1 MKSFNIIR
9 YLKKWWPLI
18 ALMSFCAGVFF
29 MRYATSNQSYTA
41 QSIIK
46 YNYSK
51 AEDGKTPSGEDLD
64 VSEIFSSTVVK
75 EAIENLGLT
84 VNVDTIRSGGTVT
97 GIVPDD
103 VTKTQ
108 EAKIDKGE
116 DVEEYHSTEYI
127 VKLSVSSEYSTE
139 YVRTMLD
146 EILSCYFANF
156 GEKYVDYSTI
166 PNNAAALD
174 GQGYDYIE
182 QAEILNDT
190 VAQITEN
197 LGNCQA
203 AHPEFV
209 SSTTGLS
216 LSDLLDEYNYVSD
229 VEIPYLFSEILGG
242 KLTQNREVLLKK
254 YQERYNT
261 YVMDGDVDSE
271 KVAAV
276 LEVIQS
282 YGNKNKDGSLYYQ
295 RGARSGTED
304 DTGGFVLSDVYEED
318 TNIDRTTVYDNLI
331 SDYVTILN
339 RQSNN
344 VINAAYC
351 QYIIN
356 VFQGASDSSDVSD
369 ENQAFTDQAVEQEI
383 AALQGRLN
391 TLYET
396 LSLTMKEYN
405 EYCGAVNLGVLASTT
420 VSEKINVKLYI
431 LLGVAVFFI
440 LGICGAILLGRIQD
454 FVEYLFFTE
463 QSLDMPNRTA
473 CDLFIRNNS
482 SRVLPDDTVCVV
494 VELANLSQIN
504 TAYGRERGNAMLD
517 QFADFLKEASATC
530 GTIYYNGG
538 QQFIGFFDQCRM
550 EDAES
555 FADYFHRLIAAYNA
569 ESTEATY
576 QYVIGISE
584 SKANNAYSIRAL
596 LREAL
601 RTKTRQEG

>member
-190 VAQITEN
+190 VAEITAN

-295 RGARSGTED
+295 RGARSGTDD

-344 VINAAYC
+344 VIDAAYC

-383 AALQGRLN
+383 AGLQGRLN

-504 TAYGRERGNAMLD
+504 TVYGRERGNAMLT

-530 GTIYYNGG
+530 GTVYYNGG

>member
-304 DTGGFVLSDVYEED
+304 DAGGFVLNDVYEED

-344 VINAAYC
+344 VIDAAYC

-369 ENQAFTDQAVEQEI
+369 ENQAFTDQAVEQEV

-504 TAYGRERGNAMLD
+504 TTYGRERGNAMLS

-530 GTIYYNGG
+530 GTVYYNGG

-576 QYVIGISE
+576 EYAIGISE

>member
-190 VAQITEN
+190 VAEITAN

-261 YVMDGDVDSE
+261 YVMDGDVDNE

-295 RGARSGTED
+295 RGARSGTDD

-344 VINAAYC
+344 VIDAAYC

-504 TAYGRERGNAMLD
+504 TVYGRERGNAMLT

-530 GTIYYNGG
+530 GTVYYNGG

>member
-116 DVEEYHSTEYI
+116 DVEKYHSTEYI
-127 VKLSVSSEYSTE
+127 VKLSVSSDYSTE

-182 QAEILNDT
+182 QAEILNNT
-190 VAQITEN
+190 VAQITAN

-261 YVMDGDVDSE
+261 YVMDSDVDSE

-304 DTGGFVLSDVYEED
+304 DTGGFVLNDVYEED

-344 VINAAYC
+344 VIDAAYC
-351 QYIIN
+351 QYIIG
-356 VFQGASDSSDVSD
+356 VFQDAADSTDVSS
-369 ENQAFTDQAVEQEI
+369 ENQAFSQQSVEQEI
-383 AALQGRLN
+383 DALQSQLN
-391 TLYET
+391 SLYES
-396 LSLTMKEYN
+396 LSITMKEYN

-440 LGICGAILLGRIQD
+440 LGVCGAILLGRIQD
-454 FVEYLFFTE
+454 FVEYMFFTE

-482 SRVLPDDTVCVV
+482 GRVLPDDTVCVV

-504 TAYGRERGNAMLD
+504 IVYGRERGNAMLA
-517 QFADFLKEASATC
+517 QFAGFLKEASATC
-530 GTIYYNGG
+530 GTVYYNGG

-555 FADYFHRLIAAYNA
+555 FADYFHRLITAYNA
-569 ESTEATY
+569 ESTESTY
-576 QYVIGISE
+576 EYAIGIAE
-584 SKANNAYSIRAL
+584 SKSSNAYSIRAL

-601 RTKTRQEG
+601 RSRTRQE

>member
-127 VKLSVSSEYSTE
+127 VKLSVNSNYSTE

-146 EILSCYFANF
+146 EILSCYFAHF

-182 QAEILNDT
+182 QAEILNDA
-190 VAQITEN
+190 VAEVTAN

-282 YGNKNKDGSLYYQ
+282 YGDKNKDGSLYYQ
-295 RGARSGTED
+295 RGARSGTND
-304 DTGGFVLSDVYEED
+304 DAGGFVLSDVYEYD

-339 RQSNN
+339 RKSNN
-344 VINAAYC
+344 VIDAAYC

-504 TAYGRERGNAMLD
+504 TVYGRERGNAMLT

-576 QYVIGISE
+576 EYALGISE

-601 RTKTRQEG
+601 RSKTRQEG

>member
-46 YNYSK
+46 YNYAK

-127 VKLSVSSEYSTE
+127 VKLSVNSNYSTE

-182 QAEILNDT
+182 QAEILNDA
-190 VAQITEN
+190 VAEITAN

-282 YGNKNKDGSLYYQ
+282 YGDKNKDGSLYYQ
-295 RGARSGTED
+295 RGARSGTND
-304 DTGGFVLSDVYEED
+304 DAGGFVLSDVYEYD

-339 RQSNN
+339 RKSNN
-344 VINAAYC
+344 VIDAAYC

-504 TAYGRERGNAMLD
+504 TVYGRERGNAMLA
-517 QFADFLKEASATC
+517 QFAGFLKEASATC
-530 GTIYYNGG
+530 GTVYYNGG

-576 QYVIGISE
+576 EYVIGISE

-601 RTKTRQEG
+601 RSKTRQEG

>member
-318 TNIDRTTVYDNLI
+318 TSIDRTTVYDNLI

-344 VINAAYC
+344 VIDAAYC

-504 TAYGRERGNAMLD
+504 TAYGRERGNAMLT
-517 QFADFLKEASATC
+517 QFAGFLKEASATC
-530 GTIYYNGG
+530 GTVYYNGG

-555 FADYFHRLIAAYNA
+555 FADYFHRLITAYNA

-576 QYVIGISE
+576 EYAIGIAE
-584 SKANNAYSIRAL
+584 SKASNAYSIRVL

-601 RTKTRQEG
+601 RSRTRQE

>member
-116 DVEEYHSTEYI
+116 DVEKYHSTEYI
-127 VKLSVSSEYSTE
+127 VKLSVSSDYSTE

-182 QAEILNDT
+182 QAKILNNT
-190 VAQITEN
+190 VAQITAN

-344 VINAAYC
+344 VIDAAYC
-351 QYIIN
+351 QYIIG
-356 VFQGASDSSDVSD
+356 VFQDAADSTDVSS
-369 ENQAFTDQAVEQEI
+369 ENQAFSQQSVEQEI
-383 AALQGRLN
+383 DALQSQLN
-391 TLYET
+391 SLYES
-396 LSLTMKEYN
+396 LSITMKEYN

-440 LGICGAILLGRIQD
+440 LGVCGAILLGRIQD
-454 FVEYLFFTE
+454 FVEYMFFTE
-463 QSLDMPNRTA
+463 QLLDMPNRTA

-482 SRVLPDDTVCVV
+482 GRVLPDDTVCVV

-504 TAYGRERGNAMLD
+504 IAYGRERGNAMLA
-517 QFADFLKEASATC
+517 QFAGFLKEASATC
-530 GTIYYNGG
+530 GTVYYNGG

-555 FADYFHRLIAAYNA
+555 FADYFHRLITAYNA

-576 QYVIGISE
+576 EYAIGIAE
-584 SKANNAYSIRAL
+584 SKASNAYSIRAL

-601 RTKTRQEG
+601 RSRTRQE

>member
-46 YNYSK
+46 YNYSQ

-127 VKLSVSSEYSTE
+127 VKLSVNSNYSTE

-182 QAEILNDT
+182 QAEILNDA
-190 VAQITEN
+190 VAEITAN

-282 YGNKNKDGSLYYQ
+282 YGDKNKDGSLYYQ
-295 RGARSGTED
+295 RGARSGTND
-304 DTGGFVLSDVYEED
+304 DAGGFVLSDVYEYD

-339 RQSNN
+339 RKSNN
-344 VINAAYC
+344 VIDAAYC

-504 TAYGRERGNAMLD
+504 TVYGRERGNAMLT

-530 GTIYYNGG
+530 GTVYYNGG

-576 QYVIGISE
+576 EYALGISE

-601 RTKTRQEG
+601 RSKTRQEG

>member
-344 VINAAYC
+344 VIDAAYC

-391 TLYET
+391 ALYET

-576 QYVIGISE
+576 EYAIGISE

>member
-75 EAIENLGLT
+75 EAIEDLGLT

-127 VKLSVSSEYSTE
+127 VKLSVSSDYSTE

-182 QAEILNDT
+182 QAEILNNT

-344 VINAAYC
+344 VIDAAYC

-576 QYVIGISE
+576 EYVIGISE

-601 RTKTRQEG
+601 RSKTRQEG

>member
-116 DVEEYHSTEYI
+116 DVEKYHSTEYI
-127 VKLSVSSEYSTE
+127 VKLSVSSDYSTE

-182 QAEILNDT
+182 QAEILNNT
-190 VAQITEN
+190 VAQITAN

-344 VINAAYC
+344 VIDAAYC
-351 QYIIN
+351 QYIIG
-356 VFQGASDSSDVSD
+356 VFQDAADSTDVSS
-369 ENQAFTDQAVEQEI
+369 ENQAFSQQSVEQEI
-383 AALQGRLN
+383 DALQSQLN
-391 TLYET
+391 SLYES
-396 LSLTMKEYN
+396 LSITMKEYN

-440 LGICGAILLGRIQD
+440 LGVCGAILLGRIQD
-454 FVEYLFFTE
+454 FVEYMFFTE
-463 QSLDMPNRTA
+463 QLLDMPNRTA

-482 SRVLPDDTVCVV
+482 GRVLPDDTVCVV

-504 TAYGRERGNAMLD
+504 IVYGRERGNAMLA
-517 QFADFLKEASATC
+517 QFAGFLKEASATC
-530 GTIYYNGG
+530 GTVYYNGG

-550 EDAES
+550 EDAEG

-569 ESTEATY
+569 ESTESTY
-576 QYVIGISE
+576 EYAIGIAE
-584 SKANNAYSIRAL
+584 SKASNAYSIRAL

-601 RTKTRQEG
+601 RSRTRQE

>member
-46 YNYSK
+46 YNYSN

-116 DVEEYHSTEYI
+116 DVEKYHSTEYI
-127 VKLSVSSEYSTE
+127 VKLSVSSDYSTE

-182 QAEILNDT
+182 QAEILNNT
-190 VAQITEN
+190 VAQITAN

-339 RQSNN
+339 RQSNT
-344 VINAAYC
+344 VIDAAYC
-351 QYIIN
+351 QYIIG
-356 VFQGASDSSDVSD
+356 VFQDAADSTDVSS
-369 ENQAFTDQAVEQEI
+369 ENQAFSQQSVEQEI
-383 AALQGRLN
+383 DALQSQLN
-391 TLYET
+391 SLYES
-396 LSLTMKEYN
+396 LSITMKEYN

-440 LGICGAILLGRIQD
+440 LGVCGAILLGRIQD
-454 FVEYLFFTE
+454 FVEYMFFTE

-482 SRVLPDDTVCVV
+482 GRVLPDDTVCVV
-494 VELANLSQIN
+494 VDLANLSQIN
-504 TAYGRERGNAMLD
+504 TAYGRERGNAMLA
-517 QFADFLKEASATC
+517 QFAGFLKEASATC
-530 GTIYYNGG
+530 GTVYYNGG
-538 QQFIGFFDQCRM
+538 QQFIGFFDQCRI

-555 FADYFHRLIAAYNA
+555 FADYFHRLITAYNA

-576 QYVIGISE
+576 EYAIGIAE
-584 SKANNAYSIRAL
+584 SKASNAYSIRAL

-601 RTKTRQEG
+601 RSRTRQE

>member
-190 VAQITEN
+190 VAEITAN

-295 RGARSGTED
+295 RGARSGTDD

-344 VINAAYC
+344 VIDAAYC

-504 TAYGRERGNAMLD
+504 TVYGRERGNAMLG

-576 QYVIGISE
+576 EYVIGISE

>member
-116 DVEEYHSTEYI
+116 DVEKYHSTEYI
-127 VKLSVSSEYSTE
+127 VKLSVSSDYSTE

-182 QAEILNDT
+182 QAEILNNT
-190 VAQITEN
+190 VAQITAN

-216 LSDLLDEYNYVSD
+216 LSDLLDEYNYVGD

-344 VINAAYC
+344 VIDAAYC
-351 QYIIN
+351 QYIIG
-356 VFQGASDSSDVSD
+356 VFQDAADSTDVSS
-369 ENQAFTDQAVEQEI
+369 ENQAFSQQSVEQEI
-383 AALQGRLN
+383 DALQSQLN
-391 TLYET
+391 SLYES
-396 LSLTMKEYN
+396 LSITMKEYN

-440 LGICGAILLGRIQD
+440 LGVCGAILLGRIQD
-454 FVEYLFFTE
+454 FVEYMFFTE

-482 SRVLPDDTVCVV
+482 GRVLPDDTVCVV

-504 TAYGRERGNAMLD
+504 IVYGRERGNAMLA
-517 QFADFLKEASATC
+517 QFAGFLKEASATC
-530 GTIYYNGG
+530 GTVYYNGG
-538 QQFIGFFDQCRM
+538 QQFIGFFDQCRI

-555 FADYFHRLIAAYNA
+555 FADYFHRLITAYNA

-576 QYVIGISE
+576 EYAIGIAE
-584 SKANNAYSIRAL
+584 SKASNAYSIRAL

-601 RTKTRQEG
+601 RSRTRQE

>member
-75 EAIENLGLT
+75 EAIEDLGLT

-127 VKLSVSSEYSTE
+127 VKLSVSSDYSTE

-344 VINAAYC
+344 VIDAAYC

-504 TAYGRERGNAMLD
+504 TAYGRERGNSMLD

-576 QYVIGISE
+576 EYVIGISE

-601 RTKTRQEG
+601 RSKTRQEG

>member
-190 VAQITEN
+190 VAEITAN

-295 RGARSGTED
+295 RGARSGTD
-304 DTGGFVLSDVYEED
+304 DDAGGFVLNDVYEED

-344 VINAAYC
+344 VIDAAYC

-369 ENQAFTDQAVEQEI
+369 ENQAFTDQAVEQEV

-504 TAYGRERGNAMLD
+504 TTYGRERGNAMLS

-530 GTIYYNGG
+530 GTVYYNGG

-576 QYVIGISE
+576 QYAIGISE

>member
-190 VAQITEN
+190 VAQITAN

-295 RGARSGTED
+295 RGARSGTDD
-304 DTGGFVLSDVYEED
+304 DTGGFVLNDVYEED

-344 VINAAYC
+344 VIDAAYC

-576 QYVIGISE
+576 EYAIGISE

>member
-190 VAQITEN
+190 VAEITAN

-295 RGARSGTED
+295 RGARSGTDD

-344 VINAAYC
+344 VIDAAYC

-473 CDLFIRNNS
+473 CDLFIQNNS

-504 TAYGRERGNAMLD
+504 TVYGRERGNAMLT

>member
-182 QAEILNDT
+182 QAEILNNT
-190 VAQITEN
+190 VAEITAN

-282 YGNKNKDGSLYYQ
+282 YGNKNKNGSLYYQ

-304 DTGGFVLSDVYEED
+304 DAGGFVLSDVYEED

-344 VINAAYC
+344 VIDAAYC

-504 TAYGRERGNAMLD
+504 TVYGRERGNAMLD

-576 QYVIGISE
+576 EYVIGISE

-601 RTKTRQEG
+601 RSKTRQEG

>member
-29 MRYATSNQSYTA
+29 MRYATSNQAYTA

-46 YNYSK
+46 YNYSQ
-51 AEDGKTPSGEDLD
+51 AEDGKTPSGGELD
-64 VSEIFSSTVVK
+64 VSEIFSSSVVK
-75 EAIENLGLT
+75 QAIENLDLT

-97 GIVPDD
+97 PIVPDD
-103 VTKTQ
+103 VAKTQ
-108 EAKIDKGE
+108 AAKIEKGE
-116 DVEEYHSTEYI
+116 DVEEYQSTEYL
-127 VKLSVSSEYSTE
+127 VTLSLSSNYDTE
-139 YVRTMLD
+139 YARTMLD
-146 EILSCYFANF
+146 EILSCYFASF
-156 GEKYVDYSTI
+156 GEKYVDYYTI
-166 PNNAAALD
+166 PNNASALD
-174 GQGYDYIE
+174 GHGYDYLE
-182 QAEILNDT
+182 QAEILKNT
-190 VAQITEN
+190 VSEISSN
-197 LGNCQA
+197 LINCQKS
-203 AHPEFV
+203 HPEFI
-209 SSTTGLS
+209 SSHTGMS
-216 LSDLLDEYNYVSD
+216 LSDLLDEYNYVGD

-261 YVMDGDVDSE
+261 YIMEGDVDTE

-282 YGNKNKDGSLYYQ
+282 YGNKNKDGALYYQ
-295 RGARSGTED
+295 KGARTGTED
-304 DTGGFVLSDVYEED
+304 DAGGFVLSDVYEYD
-318 TNIDRTTVYDNLI
+318 TKVDRTTVYDTLI

-339 RQSNN
+339 RKSNN
-344 VINAAYC
+344 VIDAAYC

-356 VFQGASDSSDVSD
+356 VFQDAANSTDVSS
-369 ENQAFTDQAVEQEI
+369 ENKAFSQQSVEQEI
-383 AALQGRLN
+383 DALQSQLN
-391 TLYET
+391 SLYES
-396 LSLTMKEYN
+396 LSITMKEYN

-440 LGICGAILLGRIQD
+440 LSVCGAILLGRIQD
-454 FVEYLFFTE
+454 FVEYMFFTE

-482 SRVLPDDTVCVV
+482 GRVLPDDTVCVV

-504 TAYGRERGNAMLD
+504 TVYGRERGNAMLA
-517 QFADFLKEASATC
+517 QFAGFLKEASATC
-530 GTIYYNGG
+530 GTVYYNGG

-555 FADYFHRLIAAYNA
+555 FADYFHRLITAYNA

-576 QYVIGISE
+576 EYAIGIAE
-584 SKANNAYSIRAL
+584 SKASNAYSIRAL

-601 RTKTRQEG
+601 RSRTKQEG

>member
-46 YNYSK
+46 YNYAK

-127 VKLSVSSEYSTE
+127 VKLSVNSNYSTE

-182 QAEILNDT
+182 QAEILNDA
-190 VAQITEN
+190 VAEITAN

-282 YGNKNKDGSLYYQ
+282 YGDKNKDGSLYYQ
-295 RGARSGTED
+295 KGARSGTND
-304 DTGGFVLSDVYEED
+304 DAGGFVLSDVYEYD

-339 RQSNN
+339 RKSNN
-344 VINAAYC
+344 VIDAAYC

-383 AALQGRLN
+383 AALQDRLN

-504 TAYGRERGNAMLD
+504 TVYGRERGNAMLT

-530 GTIYYNGG
+530 GTVYYNGG

-576 QYVIGISE
+576 EYVLGISE

-601 RTKTRQEG
+601 RSKTRQEG

>member
-46 YNYSK
+46 YNYAK

-282 YGNKNKDGSLYYQ
+282 YGDKNKDGSLYYQ
-295 RGARSGTED
+295 RGARSGTND
-304 DTGGFVLSDVYEED
+304 DAGGFVLSDVYEYD

-339 RQSNN
+339 RKSNN
-344 VINAAYC
+344 VIDAAYC

-504 TAYGRERGNAMLD
+504 TVYGRERGNAMLT

-530 GTIYYNGG
+530 GTVYYNGG

-576 QYVIGISE
+576 EYALGISE

-601 RTKTRQEG
+601 RSKTRQEG

>member
-116 DVEEYHSTEYI
+116 DVEKYHSTEYI
-127 VKLSVSSEYSTE
+127 VKLSVSSDYSTE

-182 QAEILNDT
+182 QAEILNNT
-190 VAQITEN
+190 VAQITAN

-344 VINAAYC
+344 VIDAAYC
-351 QYIIN
+351 QYIIG
-356 VFQGASDSSDVSD
+356 VFQDAADSTDVSS
-369 ENQAFTDQAVEQEI
+369 ENKAFSQQSVEQEI
-383 AALQGRLN
+383 DALQSQLN
-391 TLYET
+391 SLYES
-396 LSLTMKEYN
+396 LSITMKEYN

-440 LGICGAILLGRIQD
+440 LGVCGAILLGRIQD
-454 FVEYLFFTE
+454 FVEYMFFTE
-463 QSLDMPNRTA
+463 QLLDMPNRTA

-482 SRVLPDDTVCVV
+482 GRVLPDDTVCVV

-504 TAYGRERGNAMLD
+504 IVYGRERGNAMLA
-517 QFADFLKEASATC
+517 QFAGFLKEASATC
-530 GTIYYNGG
+530 GTVYYNGG

-555 FADYFHRLIAAYNA
+555 FADYFHRLITAYNA
-569 ESTEATY
+569 ESTESTY
-576 QYVIGISE
+576 EYAIGIAE
-584 SKANNAYSIRAL
+584 SKASNAYSIRAL

-601 RTKTRQEG
+601 RSRTRQE

>member
-75 EAIENLGLT
+75 EAIEDLGLT

-190 VAQITEN
+190 VAEITAN

-261 YVMDGDVDSE
+261 YVMDGDVDNE

-295 RGARSGTED
+295 RGARSGTDD

-339 RQSNN
+339 RKSNN
-344 VINAAYC
+344 VIDAAYC

-504 TAYGRERGNAMLD
+504 TVYGRERGNAMLG
-517 QFADFLKEASATC
+517 QFADFLKEASTTC

-576 QYVIGISE
+576 EYVIGISE

-601 RTKTRQEG
+601 RSKTRQEG

>member
-116 DVEEYHSTEYI
+116 DVEKYHSTEYI
-127 VKLSVSSEYSTE
+127 VKLSVSSDYSTE

-182 QAEILNDT
+182 QAEILNNT
-190 VAQITEN
+190 VAQITAN

-344 VINAAYC
+344 VIDAAYC
-351 QYIIN
+351 QYIIG
-356 VFQGASDSSDVSD
+356 VFQDAADSTDVSS
-369 ENQAFTDQAVEQEI
+369 ENQAFSQQSVEQEI
-383 AALQGRLN
+383 DALQSQLN
-391 TLYET
+391 SLYES
-396 LSLTMKEYN
+396 LSITMKEYN

-440 LGICGAILLGRIQD
+440 LGVCGAILLGRIQD
-454 FVEYLFFTE
+454 FVEYMFFTE

-482 SRVLPDDTVCVV
+482 GRVLPDDTVCVV
-494 VELANLSQIN
+494 VELTNLSQIN
-504 TAYGRERGNAMLD
+504 TAYGRECGNAMLA
-517 QFADFLKEASATC
+517 QFAGFLKEASATC
-530 GTIYYNGG
+530 GTVYYNGG
-538 QQFIGFFDQCRM
+538 QQFIGFFDQCRI

-555 FADYFHRLIAAYNA
+555 FADYFHRLITAYNA

-576 QYVIGISE
+576 EYAIGIAE
-584 SKANNAYSIRAL
+584 SKASNAYSIRAL

-601 RTKTRQEG
+601 RSRTRQE

>member
-182 QAEILNDT
+182 QAEILNNT
-190 VAQITEN
+190 VAEITAN

-295 RGARSGTED
+295 KGARSGTDD

-344 VINAAYC
+344 VIDAAYC

-504 TAYGRERGNAMLD
+504 TVYGRERGNAMLG

-576 QYVIGISE
+576 EYVIGISE

>member
-116 DVEEYHSTEYI
+116 DVEKYHSTEYI
-127 VKLSVSSEYSTE
+127 VKLSVSSDYSTE

-182 QAEILNDT
+182 QAEILNNT
-190 VAQITEN
+190 VAQITAN

-344 VINAAYC
+344 VIDAAYC
-351 QYIIN
+351 QYIIG
-356 VFQGASDSSDVSD
+356 VFQNAADSTDVSS
-369 ENQAFTDQAVEQEI
+369 ENLAFSQQSVEQEI
-383 AALQGRLN
+383 DALQSQLN
-391 TLYET
+391 SLYES
-396 LSLTMKEYN
+396 LSITMKEYN

-440 LGICGAILLGRIQD
+440 LGVCGAILLGRIQD
-454 FVEYLFFTE
+454 FVEYMFFTE
-463 QSLDMPNRTA
+463 QLLDMPNRTA

-482 SRVLPDDTVCVV
+482 GRVLPDDTVCVV

-504 TAYGRERGNAMLD
+504 IAYGRERGNAMLA
-517 QFADFLKEASATC
+517 QFAGFLKEASATC
-530 GTIYYNGG
+530 GTVYYNGG

-555 FADYFHRLIAAYNA
+555 FADYFHRLITAYNA
-569 ESTEATY
+569 ESTESTY
-576 QYVIGISE
+576 EYAIGIAE
-584 SKANNAYSIRAL
+584 SKASNAYSIRAL

-601 RTKTRQEG
+601 RSRTRQE

>member
-46 YNYSK
+46 YNYAK

-75 EAIENLGLT
+75 EAIEDLGLT

-127 VKLSVSSEYSTE
+127 VKLSVNSNYSTE

-182 QAEILNDT
+182 QAEILNDA
-190 VAQITEN
+190 VAEITAN

-282 YGNKNKDGSLYYQ
+282 YGDKNKDGSLYYQ
-295 RGARSGTED
+295 RGARSGTND
-304 DTGGFVLSDVYEED
+304 DAGGFVLSDVYEYD

-339 RQSNN
+339 RKSNN
-344 VINAAYC
+344 VIDAAYC

-504 TAYGRERGNAMLD
+504 TVYGRERGNAMLT

-530 GTIYYNGG
+530 GTVYYNGG

-576 QYVIGISE
+576 EYAIGISE

-601 RTKTRQEG
+601 RSKTRQEG

>member
-46 YNYSK
+46 YNYSQ

-295 RGARSGTED
+295 RGARSGTDD

-344 VINAAYC
+344 VIDAAYC

-576 QYVIGISE
+576 EYAIGISE
-584 SKANNAYSIRAL
+584 SKASNAYSIRAL

>member
-190 VAQITEN
+190 VAEITAN

-295 RGARSGTED
+295 RGARSGTDD

-344 VINAAYC
+344 VIDAAYC

-504 TAYGRERGNAMLD
+504 TAHGRERGNAMLT

-601 RTKTRQEG
+601 RSKTRQEG